1 MHTSFLDRESGIPTK
16 KEREETMHK
25 KILHVLFAVLLM
37 ATLTLAAAAP
47 AAAADQ
53 ATRQAAVIST
63 ADNLV
68 TLQNAD
74 GGFPWKIV
82 DSPAA
87 SASNCLGVTA
97 MGILEGWKI
106 DSKADYD
113 TALAKAY
120 KYIADTPPAYTW
132 DGINKYAE
140 STKGVDSFS
149 DMTFMVKLADAANS
163 DADLLA
169 AIQAQVPGTEVAD
182 IVTLAKNRWDN
193 RLLYLGDNDGAEEAN
208 GTATGIAEYI
218 RDVRAGSY
226 PGLITWDLELGVE
239 AALALNDVYP
249 GEGYNSQAAE
259 IAEVIYA
266 SVDDD
271 GEEYFSSTDTNQ
283 NDYILG
289 LTGAIKAYEETGLH
303 TDAVP
308 ALLSLLL
315 NEQQT
320 DGYWNYYGDEPV
332 AMSVQSTAY
341 AAMALMAEGSAE
353 AVAAA
358 NDAADWMVSSQQAEG
373 WWYSEGGEGD
383 EYAEIDSEAAWAIAI
398 LADGSSS
405 VSMTASYVPPVPQIG
420 ISVTPTAVSFGSV
433 EPGVASSPQT
443 VTVANT
449 GNVIADVS
457 ASVQNESV
465 AGVYSTGLTID
476 AAGVAAWNDSVAVE
490 GNITPELILT
500 VPAET
505 NPGTYTATLVFWAE
519 AQ

>member
-1 MHTSFLDRESGIPTK
+1 MHTFFLDRESGIPTK

-37 ATLTLAAAAP
+37 ATLTIAAAAP

-53 ATRQAAVIST
+53 ATRQAAVTST
-63 ADNLV
+63 ADHLV
-68 TLQNAD
+68 TLQNDD
-74 GGFPWKIV
+74 GGFPWEVV
-82 DSPAA
+82 DSAS

-106 DSKADYD
+106 DSKPAYD

-120 KYIADTPPAYTW
+120 KYIVDTAPAYTW
-132 DGINKYAE
+132 DGAKYTE

-163 DADLLA
+163 DADLLS

-182 IVTLAKNRWDN
+182 IAALAKTRWDG
-193 RLLYLGDNDGAEEAN
+193 RVAHLGDTDGDPAD
-208 GTATGIAEYI
+208 GTATNMAIYI
-218 RDVRAGSY
+218 RDIRAGNY
-226 PGLITWDLELGVE
+226 DALIPWDLEFGVE

-249 GEGYNSQAAE
+249 GDGYNSQAAE
-259 IAEVIYA
+259 ITEVIYA
-266 SVDDD
+266 SVDDGTYFD
-271 GEEYFSSTDTNQ
+271 SGDESQEE
-283 NDYILG
+283 YILG

-308 ALLSLLL
+308 ALLSMLIT
-315 NEQQT
+315 EQQT
-320 DGYWNYYGDEPV
+320 DGYWNYYGAEPV
-332 AMSVQSTAY
+332 AMSVQATAY
-341 AAMALMAEGSAE
+341 AAMALMVEGSAE

-358 NDAADWMVSSQQAEG
+358 NDAADWLVSSQEAEG
-373 WWYSEGGEGD
+373 WWYSEGGAGD
-383 EYAEIDSEAAWAIAI
+383 EYAEIDGEAAWAIAI
-398 LADGSSS
+398 LANGSSS

-433 EPGVASSPQT
+433 EPGVASSAQT

-465 AGVYSTGLTID
+465 AEVYSTGLTID
-476 AAGVAAWNDSVAVE
+476 AAGVADWSDSVAVE

-500 VPAET
+500 VPAGT